1 MRNTFKRLTCSCALF
16 VAFSCLMSFLGHPA
30 LAADASSEEAR
41 STILSGKVVS
51 TVTRAKVLPFTGIVE
66 EVLVN
71 PGQKVAAHE
80 VIMKYSLTDKAK
92 RALQK
97 ELLQGAG
104 TEATKAQILA
114 LQGELSNLKAQSNK
128 ARQLASAGLG
138 SSQASARSADE
149 VKLLQERIDLLQQ
162 TLQKKEEAFKQRL
175 DELSEYFGA
184 PVIAG
189 SALPPML
196 MLTSPMAGHV
206 LSVAS
211 NVEVGAQMGAG
222 YAPILVGKMD
232 PMGIQVQV
240 YEGEIGRIKVGDK
253 ASVTIPSLNDKAFEA
268 TVSQIAWTSSSLDVA
283 QPSYFTVEL
292 TIPNAQL
299 ELKPGF
305 KAIVQFSAH

>member
-1 MRNTFKRLTCSCALF
+1 MKNTFKRCMCGCAVLSVLVLGSWGSWGTCA
-16 VAFSCLMSFLGHPA
+16 H
-30 LAADASSEEAR
+30 AAEEAR
-41 STILSGKVVS
+41 TTILSGKVVS
-51 TVTRAKVLPFTGIVE
+51 MVTRAKALPFTGIVE
-66 EVLVN
+66 ELLVSS
-71 PGQKVAAHE
+71 GQEVAANE
-80 VIMKYSLTDKAK
+80 VLMKYSLTEEAK

-104 TEATKAQILA
+104 TEDTKAQILT
-114 LQGELSNLKAQSNK
+114 LRGELSSLKAQSNK

-149 VKLLQERIDLLQQ
+149 VKLLQERIELLQQ
-162 TLQKKEEAFKQRL
+162 TLQKKEESFKQRL
-175 DELSEYFGA
+175 DELSGYFGA
-184 PVIAG
+184 PITSG
-189 SALPPML
+189 SDLPKL
-196 MLTSPMAGHV
+196 LVLTSPMAGHV
-206 LSVAS
+206 LSVAPHA
-211 NVEVGAQMGAG
+211 EKGAQLGAG
-222 YAPILVGKMD
+222 STPVLVGKMD

-240 YEGEIGRIKVGDK
+240 YEGEIGRIQVGDK

-305 KAIVQFSAH
+305 KAVVQFSAQ